1 VIELAALG
9 LLLAVFG
16 GLAAHR
22 LGRRDA
28 DID

>member
-1 VIELAALG
+1 VIELATLG

-16 GLAAHR
+16 ALAAR
-22 LGRRDA
+22 ALGQRDA